1 MIISAGQ
8 TVLLTGASGGLGNYF
23 ADALAEYKVKLALVA
38 YPGTGL
44 EALSQRLKQRGVS
57 SAFLAADLRD
67 PAQRLAVLD
76 FVHKEFGE
84 IDLLVNNAGVAP
96 EKRVDI
102 LEATEESF
110 DRLISINTK
119 GPYFL
124 TQSIARWMVE
134 QKSGQIVTIS
144 SVSAYTASVSRGDYC
159 VSKAGLSMMTKLF
172 ATRLAE
178 FGIGVYEIRPGII
191 ATDMTAGVKEKY
203 DALIAKGLS
212 PIARWGTPEDIGKAV
227 VAIATRAFPFS
238 TGEVFNVDGGFH
250 LRTL

>member
-1 MIISAGQ
+1 MNSVALI
-8 TVLLTGASGGLGNYF
+8 TGGSRGIGKGI
-23 ADALAEYKVKLALVA
+23 ALALAGSGWDLLINYRSNEGA
-38 YPGTGL
+38 AKETAA
-44 EALSQRLKQRGVS
+44 ECRARGVRVEIVQGDVS
-57 SAFLAADLRD
+57 VGEDRARMVGEMRA
-67 PAQRLAVLD
+67 
-76 FVHKEFGE
+76 KFGR

-124 TQSIARWMVE
+124 TQAIARWMVE
-134 QKSGQIVTIS
+134 QKGGQIVTIS
-144 SVSAYTASVSRGDYC
+144 SISGYAASVARGDYC

-172 ATRLAE
+172 AARLAE
-178 FGIGVYEIRPGII
+178 FGIGVFEIRPGII

-203 DALIAKGLS
+203 DALIANGLS

-227 VAIATRAFPFS
+227 VAIASGAFPFS

-250 LRTL
+250 LRIL